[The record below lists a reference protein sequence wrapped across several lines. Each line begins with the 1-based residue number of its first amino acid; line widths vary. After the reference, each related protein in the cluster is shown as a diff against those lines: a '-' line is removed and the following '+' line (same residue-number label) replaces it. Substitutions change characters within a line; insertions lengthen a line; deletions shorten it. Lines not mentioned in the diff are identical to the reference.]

1 MNIIEKIQ
9 AVADEFVGTKEEN
22 RERGAL
28 LIVFDKKKGSIRG
41 VVKGKARVVE
51 EGLLQVICDKDS
63 TNKIGETLRKVN
75 MLYQLN
81 QLTDDM
87 DRLMGELKNVL
98 EAKEEKKQ

>member
-1 MNIIEKIQ
+1 MNIIEKIK
-9 AVADEFVGTKEEN
+9 AIADEFVGTKEDN

-28 LIVFDKKKGSIRG
+28 LIVFDKKKGSIQG
-41 VVKGKARVVE
+41 LIKGKGRVVE

-63 TNKIGETLRKVN
+63 TNQIGETLRKVN
-75 MLYQLN
+75 MLYQLD
-81 QLTDDM
+81 QLTDNL